1 MWVNRK
7 TFNLVITA
15 CLTLWTTPA
24 VYAAY
29 NFQARCLA
37 FKPEEH
43 VHNSTLNVLTF
54 VAAGTNLTLSDNDP
68 TCNRTSQVVAVDL
81 CRVAL
86 SIPTSNRSSISFELW
101 LPDDWSGRLL
111 ATGNGGI
118 DGCAFCLPLGSHW
131 FRLDSGQRARLIIR
145 NRYQI

>member
-7 TFNLVITA
+7 HFSLVLKA
-15 CLTLWTTPA
+15 CLTLCTTPA
-24 VYAAY
+24 VHAAY
-29 NFQARCLA
+29 SFQARCLA
-37 FKPEEH
+37 FNPELH
-43 VHNSTLNVLTF
+43 VYNSSRNVLTY

-86 SIPTSNRSSISFELW
+86 SIPTSVRSSISFELW
-101 LPDDWSGRLL
+101 LPEDWSGRLL

-118 DGCAFCLPLGSHW
+118 DGCAFWLPL
-131 FRLDSGQRARLIIR
+131 
-145 NRYQI
+145 